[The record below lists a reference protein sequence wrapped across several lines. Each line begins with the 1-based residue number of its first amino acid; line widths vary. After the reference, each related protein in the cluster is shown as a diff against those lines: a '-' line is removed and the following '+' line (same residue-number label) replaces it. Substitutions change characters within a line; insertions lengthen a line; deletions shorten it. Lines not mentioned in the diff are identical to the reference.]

1 MKGSLSSVFPTT
13 ISTVFCVVAKK
24 IIKYLYSSS
33 FDNDEELIEHY
44 ITYHKIDRN
53 NRFFQKLF
61 QSNKNCS
68 VFRKCLRCDD
78 FLTTS
83 DFKIKHDFLKHC
95 NEGYNDLFEDKPVDV
110 EKTANLLK
118 FEITVNKHGDYYDCK
133 NSEVVINDFLKKV
146 CS

>member
-1 MKGSLSSVFPTT
+1 MKCLLCSL
-13 ISTVFCVVAKK
+13 
-24 IIKYLYSSS
+24 S

-44 ITYHKIDRN
+44 ITSQKINPN
-53 NRFFQKLF
+53 NRFFQETRFF

-68 VFRKCLRCDD
+68 VFRECLGCDD

-95 NEGYNDLFEDKPVDV
+95 NENYNDLFKDKPIDA

-118 FEITVNKHGDYYDCK
+118 
-133 NSEVVINDFLKKV
+133 NSK
-146 CS
+146 